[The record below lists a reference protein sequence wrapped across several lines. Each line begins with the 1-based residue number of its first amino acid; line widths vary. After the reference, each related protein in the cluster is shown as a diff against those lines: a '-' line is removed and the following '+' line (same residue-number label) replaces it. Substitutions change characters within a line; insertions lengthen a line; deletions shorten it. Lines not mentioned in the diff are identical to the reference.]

1 MAETRKES
9 TYEVPHFPRM
19 EQGDPTTSPD
29 DNLLSGELFP
39 PDMYSG
45 TTYWADLPFRER
57 VKWVNAQ
64 SDAEAYREFWLLMSE
79 FKKDPLQPIRDYFG
93 TYVITGMGMFVEG
106 YTLFSVGNLT
116 ALFQSVWPTCWKTY
130 KVCTQNWVATV
141 SYLEIVGIIFGQVG
155 VGLIGDWIGRRWGL
169 IQDVVVMFIGTI
181 LLTAM
186 WGRSLQGWIIMYAFS
201 LMFYSFGVG
210 GEYPMTST
218 RAMEAH
224 QGHEAAIKDRMHRGR
239 NVILAFTMQ
248 GWGQFFNQAILIL
261 TLLIFHGGGKPP
273 YGEVSAQWTF
283 RVSFA
288 FVGLVTLYLIYHRV
302 YKLQFANAQLKLSK
316 KKNNVTGYDVKSLKL
331 VLNHYWHRLVGT
343 AGNWFCNDFFF
354 YGAKIF
360 SSTFIKILDPSATV
374 ITGWNWNLLNVGVS
388 LVGYYLAALLID
400 HRFYGRRRMQYVG
413 FGIIF
418 IIFVICT
425 FRFDQLQKPGAP
437 VKTFTFLYMF
447 ASFWQ
452 QFGPNA
458 TTFLLAAE
466 LYPAPIRATAHGF
479 SAACGKLGALAP
491 AVIYNYVSN
500 QTKFYIVTWFGL
512 AGFLLTCLF
521 VADTTGLDL
530 REQERYWVLVRQG
543 REHEY
548 HGIAIHPRH
557 LSMYEHYVLKRSR
570 YYDAELDRQQKIA
583 ELRKRYEDSI
593 SSGDE
598 DEDHEVRI
606 AQGELPENVHK
617 YFQIEKERGLS
628 PSQSKVE
635 LNKEKTLEVD

>member
-1 MAETRKES
+1 
-9 TYEVPHFPRM
+9 M
-19 EQGDPTTSPD
+19 EQGDPTTEPD
-29 DNLLSGELFP
+29 NDLLKDELFP
-39 PDMYSG
+39 DDMYDG
-45 TTYWADLPFRER
+45 QTYWADLPFGPRNR
-57 VKWVNAQ
+57 WVNKQ
-64 SDAEAYREFWLLMSE
+64 SDAEAKREILLLGRE

-130 KVCTQNWVATV
+130 AVCTENWIAAVG
-141 SYLEIVGIIFGQVG
+141 YMEIIGIILGQVT

-169 IQDVVVMFIGTI
+169 IQDVVIMFIGTI

-186 WGRSLQGWIIMYAFS
+186 WGESLQGWVIMYAFS

-224 QGHEAAIKDRMHRGR
+224 TGHDAAIKDRMHRGR
-239 NVILAFTMQ
+239 NVVLAFTMQ

-261 TLLIFHGGGKPP
+261 SLLIFHGGGDPP
-273 YGEVSAQWTF
+273 YSELSAQWTF

-288 FVGLVTLYLIYHRV
+288 FVGIVTLYLVYHRI
-302 YKLQFANAQLKLSK
+302 YKLKFANAQLKLSK
-316 KKNNVTGYDVKSLKL
+316 KRNNVTGYDVKSLNL
-331 VLNHYWHRLVGT
+331 VMGHYWHRLVGT

-360 SSTFIKILDPSATV
+360 SSTFVKVLDPTATV
-374 ITGWNWNLLNVGVS
+374 IVGWNWNLLNVGIS
-388 LVGYYLAALLID
+388 LIGYYLAALLID
-400 HRFYGRRRMQYVG
+400 HRFYGRLRMQAIG
-413 FGIIF
+413 FLVIF
-418 IIFVICT
+418 VIFVICT
-425 FRFDQLQKPGAP
+425 FKFDELTKAGAP

-466 LYPAPIRATAHGF
+466 VYPAPVRATAHGF

-491 AVIYNYVSN
+491 AVLYAYVSN
-500 QTKFYIVTWFGL
+500 QTKFYVVTWFGL
-512 AGFLLTCLF
+512 AGFILTIAF

-548 HGIAIHPRH
+548 HGIAVHPRH
-557 LSMYEHYVLKRSR
+557 LSMWEHYVLKRSQ
-570 YYDAELDRQQKIA
+570 YYDPELDRQQKVE

-593 SSGDE
+593 GSADE
-598 DEDHEVRI
+598 DEDGEI
-606 AQGELPENVHK
+606 KAAQGELPESVHK
-617 YFQIEKERGLS
+617 YFHMERELGLS
-628 PSQSKVE
+628 PTQSKVN
-635 LNKEKTLEVD
+635 LASDEKALEVS

>member
-1 MAETRKES
+1 
-9 TYEVPHFPRM
+9 M

-29 DNLLSGELFP
+29 DPDDLLKDELFP
-39 PDMYSG
+39 TDMYTG
-45 TTYWADLPFRER
+45 TTYWADLPFGER
-57 VKWVNAQ
+57 VKWVNAN
-64 SDAEAYREFWLLMSE
+64 SDAEAHREFFLLMSE
-79 FKKDPLQPIRDYFG
+79 FRKDPLQPIRDYFG

-130 KVCTQNWVATV
+130 KVCSQNWIASV
-141 SYLEIVGIIFGQVG
+141 SYLEIIGIIFGQIG

-169 IQDVVVMFIGTI
+169 IQDVVIMFIGTI
-181 LLTAM
+181 FLTSM
-186 WGRSLQGWIIMYAFS
+186 WGKSLQGWVILYGFS
-201 LMFYSFGVG
+201 LMFYSLGVG

-224 QGHEAAIKDRMHRGR
+224 HGHEAAIKDRMHRGR

-248 GWGQFFNQAILIL
+248 GWGQFVNQGLLIIC
-261 TLLIFHGGGKPP
+261 LLIFHGGGSPP
-273 YGEVSAQWTF
+273 YSELSAQWTF

-302 YKLQFANAQLKLSK
+302 YRLKFANAQLKLSK

-331 VLNHYWHRLVGT
+331 VLGHYWHRLVGT
-343 AGNWFCNDFFF
+343 AGCWFCNDFFF

-360 SSTFIKILDPSATV
+360 SSTFIKVLDPTATV
-374 ITGWNWNLLNVGVS
+374 VTGWNWNLLNVGVS
-388 LVGYYLAALLID
+388 LIGYYMAAILID
-400 HRFYGRRRMQYVG
+400 HRFYGRRRMQSVG
-413 FGIIF
+413 FLIIF
-418 IIFVICT
+418 IIFIICT

-452 QFGPNA
+452 QLGPNA

-491 AVIYNYVSN
+491 AVLYNYVPN
-500 QTKFYIVTWFGL
+500 QTKFYVVTWFGL
-512 AGFLLTCLF
+512 VGFLLTELF

-530 REQERYWVLVRQG
+530 REQERYWLLVRQG

-557 LSMYEHYVLKRSR
+557 LSFYERVVLKRSQ
-570 YYDAELDRQQKIA
+570 YYDAELDRQQKVA
-583 ELRKRYEDSI
+583 ELRKRYEDSLA
-593 SSGDE
+593 SDE
-598 DEDHEVRI
+598 EEDAEIKHTE
-606 AQGELPENVHK
+606 GELPENVAK
-617 YFQIEKERGLS
+617 YFQIEREKGLS
-628 PSQSKVE
+628 PSQSK
-635 LNKEKTLEVD
+635 LKLDSEKAQEAS